1 MTRTPRDDAALLR
14 DLFEAAQAALRF
26 AEGLDEAAFLR
37 SELHQQAIIRVVA
50 IVGEVA
56 WRMTPGFKA
65 AHPDIPWQ
73 AMAGM
78 RHRIVHDYADV
89 DLDLVWRVVVHELPP
104 LVSRLRALFPR
115 DGGA

>member
-1 MTRTPRDDAALLR
+1 MTRAPRDDVALLR
-14 DLFEAAQAALRF
+14 DILKSAEAALRF
-26 AEGLDEAAFLR
+26 AEGLDERAFLA
-37 SELHQQAIIRVVA
+37 SELHQQAIIRA
-50 IVGEVA
+50 IGIVGEAA

-65 AHPDIPWQ
+65 AHADVPWQ

-104 LVSRLRALFPR
+104 LVSRLRPLVPR
-115 DGGA
+115 DESA